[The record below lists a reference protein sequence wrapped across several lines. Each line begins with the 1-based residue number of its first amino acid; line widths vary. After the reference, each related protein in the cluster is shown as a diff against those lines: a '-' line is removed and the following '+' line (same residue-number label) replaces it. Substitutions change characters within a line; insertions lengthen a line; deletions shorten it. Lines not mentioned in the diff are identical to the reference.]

1 MEAESLLTGFGFCFE
16 RVAHSENGFPSLK
29 RRGGCAFK
37 EASRRL
43 LDGTTTLP
51 FQGAESI
58 SLMSRLSPAVMTV
71 LKAVEH
77 SDVSVLLS
85 IQLVAGILLPTRFT
99 NRPDIYIR
107 SNQGFF

>member
-1 MEAESLLTGFGFCFE
+1 MEAESLP
-16 RVAHSENGFPSLK
+16 RDS
-29 RRGGCAFK
+29 AFVLS
-37 EASRRL
+37 ASRIRKT
-43 LDGTTTLP
+43 DSPP
-51 FQGAESI
+51 FQGGESI